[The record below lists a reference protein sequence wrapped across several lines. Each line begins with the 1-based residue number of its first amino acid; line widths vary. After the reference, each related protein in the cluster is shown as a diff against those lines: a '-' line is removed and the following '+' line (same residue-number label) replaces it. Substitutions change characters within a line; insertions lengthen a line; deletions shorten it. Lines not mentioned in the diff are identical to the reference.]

1 MGPRKMLM
9 KFMDQ
14 MRIEQLFS
22 EGKYMVVYLEP
33 ETILPKENEH
43 FLFHVSK
50 VINGSWWCIFRRCF
64 KLPLILFIRLLYIYF
79 PLRELWEHSTA

>member
-43 FLFHVSK
+43 FLFHVS
-50 VINGSWWCIFRRCF
+50 ISISGSW
-64 KLPLILFIRLLYIYF
+64 
-79 PLRELWEHSTA
+79 

>member
-43 FLFHVSK
+43 FLFHVS
-50 VINGSWWCIFRRCF
+50 NASFGSCKIIFRN
-64 KLPLILFIRLLYIYF
+64 Y
-79 PLRELWEHSTA
+79 TASCS

>member
-1 MGPRKMLM
+1 M

-43 FLFHVSK
+43 FLFHVS
-50 VINGSWWCIFRRCF
+50 NANFGSWQIIFRN
-64 KLPLILFIRLLYIYF
+64 Y
-79 PLRELWEHSTA
+79 TASCS